1 MSVAAK
7 ASAKTTTTTTTKK
20 PAAKKPAAKGSLER
34 RIERDVERVAA
45 AKKPAATTTTET
57 AKKAKDKFW
66 ARFSNGLIIHRTSF
80 TNYKFA
86 SMQAQADG
94 YLKVMFHAT
103 ESAANKALESNRLWS
118 EIVVAHCDD
127 EESSKMSEE
136 EVDMLADLQSRFTEE
151 QGQEALKHKVHGTL
165 HLVNFFH
172 SEESFKTFF
181 RNPFQTKEDTMPAA
195 KAATK
200 KTATKLTTTEKKT
213 ILANKAAVKAKAHND
228 MKEQAEEDKF
238 QKECK
243 EFLEGAVATSEM
255 VDISKMTDEEF
266 EAYQD
271 AKNNIVDAQR
281 ASMKE
286 EVAKFIE
293 EQPKKAAKTEKVVTL
308 VEKVVND
315 EVTMVETV
323 AELPVDRQTDVVPQL
338 PQPKEGMTQLEGISV
353 LENCLKVIGEY
364 SDNIFKGIPH
374 ELILGQ
380 IRKSVLALTDTDG
393 KLTID
398 IKPKGKRTTISKTD
412 GTSALR
418 RMWADMVSA
427 NGGSTR
433 ETLFKTGQEKFP
445 KLSDQTLRT
454 QLYMM
459 RNGKN
464 AKGELWAEYNGR
476 KAVEVNGVFTW
487 A

>member
-7 ASAKTTTTTTTKK
+7 A
-20 PAAKKPAAKGSLER
+20 
-34 RIERDVERVAA
+34 I
-45 AKKPAATTTTET
+45 ATTTTET
-57 AKKAKDKFW
+57 AKAVKDKFW

-80 TNYKFA
+80 TNYQFA
-86 SMQAQADG
+86 SMQCLPNGMLRVA
-94 YLKVMFHAT
+94 FHLSESSAT
-103 ESAANKALESNRLWS
+103 KALLSNRLWS

-151 QGQEALKHKVHGTL
+151 QGQHALKNNIHGTVD
-165 HLVNFFH
+165 LVNFFQN
-172 SEESFKTFF
+172 EESFKTFF
-181 RNPFQTKEDTMPAA
+181 RNPLKTKEDTMPAA

-213 ILANKAAVKAKAHND
+213 ILANKAATKKVVELPQPTN
-228 MKEQAEEDKF
+228 QP
-238 QKECK
+238 
-243 EFLEGAVATSEM
+243 
-255 VDISKMTDEEF
+255 DITKMTDDEF

-271 AKNNIVDAQR
+271 AKNDIVDAQR
-281 ASMKE
+281 TT
-286 EVAKFIE
+286 
-293 EQPKKAAKTEKVVTL
+293 KTEKVVTM

-323 AELPVDRQTDVVPQL
+323 AELPVDRQTDDVPQL

-393 KLTID
+393 KLAID
-398 IKPKGKRTTISKTD
+398 IKPKGKRTTVSKTD

-487 A
+487 V